1 MEGELKACP
10 FCGGRAMLMD
20 EESEGVAGVCVN
32 CGACGKNSPSDAE
45 AIAAWNTRALP
56 ASAIHAARVEGAEAA
71 TKRAL
76 QAVEDEPNLPGPM
89 PDGFQKTFEQLPLA
103 EALRIIVALT
113 KSEIRE
119 RIVATLEQKKESH
132 S

>member
-56 ASAIHAARVEGAEAA
+56 ASAIHAARVEGAFVNHSQRLAA
-71 TKRAL
+71 S
-76 QAVEDEPNLPGPM
+76 Q
-89 PDGFQKTFEQLPLA
+89 DGKGVG
-103 EALRIIVALT
+103 R
-113 KSEIRE
+113 
-119 RIVATLEQKKESH
+119 
-132 S
+132 